1 MKTKSGEYEE
11 SSHLGNGIIH
21 HSYFLVLW
29 FVKFSAYNSLIGV
42 KGDP

>member
-1 MKTKSGEYEE
+1 MV
-11 SSHLGNGIIH
+11 LFIIH
-21 HSYFLVLW
+21 TFLVFW